1 MELKIS
7 IETLKYEQVKEIDKI
22 KTESAKEID
31 RVKSESFNALA
42 SSNTTLESV
51 MQSVQQMKIEKE
63 NELIAEKEAHFRSN
77 VKSNET
83 INDLQEQLKDL
94 EDQIDRYH
102 LARETFQ
109 QALAVPPKPP
119 RRGSVESPS
128 SYSSSVPPSPSS
140 P

>member
-22 KTESAKEID
+22 KTENAKEID

-42 SSNTTLESV
+42 SSNATLESV

-83 INDLQEQLKDL
+83 INDLQEQIRDL

-102 LARETFQ
+102 QARETFQ
-109 QALAVPPKPP
+109 NALAVPPKPP
-119 RRGSVESPS
+119 RKGSLSPS
-128 SYSSSVPPSPSS
+128 SFSSSVPPSPSS

>member
-7 IETLKYEQVKEIDKI
+7 METLKYEQAKELDKI
-22 KTESAKEID
+22 KSDCAKAID

-42 SSNTTLESV
+42 SSNATLESV

-83 INDLQEQLKDL
+83 INDMQEQIRAL
-94 EDQIDRYH
+94 EEQLDRYH
-102 LARETFQ
+102 LAKETFQ
-109 QALAVPPKPP
+109 QAMSVPMKPP

-128 SYSSSVPPSPSS
+128 SFSSSVPPSPSS